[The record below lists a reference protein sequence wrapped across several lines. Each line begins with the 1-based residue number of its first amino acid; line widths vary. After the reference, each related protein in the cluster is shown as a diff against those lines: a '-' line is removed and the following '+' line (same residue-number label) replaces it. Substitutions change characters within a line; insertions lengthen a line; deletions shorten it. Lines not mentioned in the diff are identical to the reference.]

1 MRPLFSLDGVSI
13 DFGRVQALRGCTL
26 QVSAGERLALVGANG
41 SGKSTLLR
49 TLHGLI
55 APAQGRF
62 SHDASARQAMVFQRP
77 YMLRASV
84 HNNVALGL
92 WLSGMAWRASRLQA
106 LAALQ
111 RVGLGEL
118 ARRNAKTLSGGQQQR
133 LALARAW
140 ALKPQVLLLDEPTS
154 SLDPAAKRE
163 VERLMAEF
171 ADAGMTLI
179 FSSHNLGQV
188 KRLASRVIYLE
199 HGRLVADLPTHDFF
213 NGPLPLAAANFLKG
227 ELG

>member
-1 MRPLFSLDGVSI
+1 MTPFFHLNSVSVQ
-13 DFGRVQALRGCTL
+13 FGHVGALSNCTL
-26 QVSAGERLALVGANG
+26 RVSSGERLALVGSNG

-55 APAQGRF
+55 EPAAGTVQHAAG
-62 SHDASARQAMVFQRP
+62 ARQAMLFQRP

-84 HNNVALGL
+84 LHNVALGL
-92 WLSGMAWRASRLQA
+92 WLSGTPWKAANQQALQA
-106 LAALQ
+106 LE
-111 RVGLGEL
+111 RVGLAGL

-133 LALARAW
+133 VALARAW
-140 ALKPQVLLLDEPTS
+140 AMKPQVLLLDEPTS

-163 VERLMAEF
+163 VEALMAEF
-171 ADAGMTLI
+171 ADAGMTLT

-188 KRLASRVIYLE
+188 KRLASRVLYLE
-199 HGRLVADLPTHDFF
+199 QGRLVADLPVADFF
-213 NGPLPLAAANFLKG
+213 GGPLPAAAASFLKG

>member
-1 MRPLFSLDGVSI
+1 MTLIFNLHAITVQ
-13 DFGRVQALRGCTL
+13 FGQLQALTACTL
-26 QVSAGERLALVGANG
+26 RVKAGERLALVGANG

-49 TLHGLI
+49 TLHGLVR
-55 APAQGRF
+55 PVVGSFQQDAQ
-62 SHDASARQAMVFQRP
+62 ARQAMLFQRP

-84 HNNVALGL
+84 LNNVALGL
-92 WLSGMAWRASRLQA
+92 WLKGVPWQQAKEQALQA
-106 LAALQ
+106 LE
-111 RVGLGEL
+111 RVGLADI
-118 ARRNAKTLSGGQQQR
+118 ARRNAKALSGGQQQR
-133 LALARAW
+133 VAMARAW

-171 ADAGMTLI
+171 AEAGMTLI

-199 HGRLVADLPTHDFF
+199 HGHLVADLPTEAFF
-213 NGPLPLAAANFLKG
+213 NGPLPAAAENFLKG
-227 ELG
+227 ELA

>member
-1 MRPLFSLDGVSI
+1 MTPFFHLDSVSVQ
-13 DFGRVQALRGCTL
+13 FGRVRALSACTL
-26 QVSAGERLALVGANG
+26 RVSSGERLALVGSNG

-55 APAQGRF
+55 QPAAGSVQ
-62 SHDASARQAMVFQRP
+62 HAASASQAMLFQRP

-84 HNNVALGL
+84 LHNVALGL
-92 WLSGMAWRASRLQA
+92 WLSGTPWKAANQQA
-106 LAALQ
+106 LE
-111 RVGLGEL
+111 RVGLAGL

-133 LALARAW
+133 VALARAW
-140 ALKPQVLLLDEPTS
+140 AMKPQVLLLDEPTS

-163 VERLMAEF
+163 VEGLMAEF

-199 HGRLVADLPTHDFF
+199 QGKLVADLPVADFF
-213 NGPLPLAAANFLKG
+213 GGPLPAAAASFLKG
-227 ELG
+227 EIG

>member
-1 MRPLFSLDGVSI
+1 MMPLFNLQSVSVN
-13 DFGRVQALRGCTL
+13 FGRVQALSACTL
-26 QVSAGERLALVGANG
+26 RVAAGDRLALVGSNG

-49 TLHGLI
+49 TLHGLVE
-55 APAQGRF
+55 PATGSFQ
-62 SHDASARQAMVFQRP
+62 HDEHARQAMLFQRP

-84 HNNVALGL
+84 LHNVALGL
-92 WLSGMAWRASRLQA
+92 WLRGTAWKTAGAQA
-106 LAALQ
+106 LAALE
-111 RVGLGEL
+111 RVGLAHL
-118 ARRNAKTLSGGQQQR
+118 AARPAKALSGGQQQR
-133 LALARAW
+133 VALARAW
-140 ALKPQVLLLDEPTS
+140 AIKPQVLLLDEPTS

-188 KRLASRVIYLE
+188 KRLASRVVYLE
-199 HGRLVADLPTHDFF
+199 QGRLVADLPTQAFF
-213 NGPLPLAAANFLKG
+213 GGPLPAAAAHFLKG